1 MKTWWTQY
9 RRSRQLDEAPA
20 PSAGREPLE
29 QLDARLRRARPATPL
44 PPPGLHDAILR
55 RVRRVEPAREVGPS
69 FNPWRL
75 AFPALAGAC
84 GLVVLGLVIWPSRP
98 PVSPVVVAN
107 ASAWSGS
114 PAADPLLSQAGTATL
129 SAGRRAAS
137 EAPAAVLAPLEREMA
152 LFESDLRQAAQL
164 AMASLP

>member
-20 PSAGREPLE
+20 P
-29 QLDARLRRARPATPL
+29 
-44 PPPGLHDAILR
+44 
-55 RVRRVEPAREVGPS
+55 
-69 FNPWRL
+69 
-75 AFPALAGAC
+75 
-84 GLVVLGLVIWPSRP
+84 
-98 PVSPVVVAN
+98 
-107 ASAWSGS
+107 
-114 PAADPLLSQAGTATL
+114 